1 MQDVITILQLF
12 PYLLLAWANRAK
24 KTKGEIERREGRV
37 GGGGRRR
44 GRAPP
49 PCPLPHLLSDRS
61 ARQFIFAR
69 FPTAEPVDRLTY
81 YSLLTFVLR
90 IIWTNVW

>member
-37 GGGGRRR
+37 GGGGEGGGELCRPVLFPSYSRIALLANLFSR
-44 GRAPP
+44 VS
-49 PCPLPHLLSDRS
+49 PLR
-61 ARQFIFAR
+61 
-69 FPTAEPVDRLTY
+69 
-81 YSLLTFVLR
+81 SLLTG
-90 IIWTNVW
+90 